1 MKKYL
6 GIFVAISMLLLIPFH
21 FSSDVYAAVTEDT
34 TISSGVT
41 IGGVDV
47 SGMTQAQAKDAVEA
61 YLLTLGDKKIELL
74 STSDNKTSISINDIG
89 LGVSDNSVFEKA
101 AEAGKSGNVVERYK
115 TAKDIEINGLN
126 FDIPVAVDSSK
137 VESVLK
143 AKCATFNVEATNS
156 SLTRENGEFV
166 YVEGHPGIVID
177 EEASI
182 DKLVSF
188 LNNEWNFED
197 TSLELVFTSDEPLGS
212 KDELG
217 LIKDVLGTFTTDYS
231 SSGPNRSG
239 NVANG
244 ARLIDGSIIYPGET
258 FSVYGAVSPFTE
270 ANGYYMAGSYSNGM
284 VVESLGGG
292 ICQVST
298 TLYNAVLR
306 AELDVKQRMNHSMIV
321 TYVDPS
327 ADAAI
332 SGTEKDFKFTNNTE
346 HPIYIE
352 GYTQDKKITFTIYGV
367 ETIPANREVIY
378 ESKVL
383 SRTVPEGERVIGNS
397 GKPVGY
403 ISVSSAHVGYEAELW
418 KIVKENGV
426 EVSREKVN
434 ESKYTP
440 TPKTAEVG
448 TATGDPNVAAAIQAA
463 VASQSIGA
471 CRSVASGGPGP
482 AAPGQPNPAQAQ
494 ADQAERMR
502 QEAAAALEEMIRQ
515 QEQQQQQ

>member
-6 GIFVAISMLLLIPFH
+6 GIFVAVAMLLLVPFTL
-21 FSSDVYAAVTEDT
+21 SVSVYGAVTEDT
-34 TISSGVT
+34 TIASGVS
-41 IGGVDV
+41 IGNVDV
-47 SGMTQAQAKDAVEA
+47 SGMTQAEAKEAVEE

-74 STSDNKTSISINDIG
+74 STDDNKTSISVNDIG
-89 LGVSDNSVFEKA
+89 LSVSDNSVF
-101 AEAGKSGNVVERYK
+101 AEAAGAGKTGNVVERYK
-115 TAKDIEINGLN
+115 QAKDIEVNGLS
-126 FDIPVAVDSSK
+126 FDIPVCVDENK
-137 VESVLK
+137 VDQVLK

-156 SLTRENGEFV
+156 TLTRENGEFV

-182 DKLVSF
+182 DKLVSY
-188 LNNEWNFED
+188 LNNEWNFDD
-197 TSLELVFTSDEPLGS
+197 TSIELVFTSDEPLGS

-217 LIKDVLGTFTTDYS
+217 LIKDVLGTYTTDYS
-231 SSGPNRSG
+231 TSGPNRSG

-244 ARLIDGSIIYPGET
+244 ARLINGSIIYPGET

-270 ANGYYMAGSYSNGM
+270 TNGYFMAGSYSNGM

-367 ETIPANREVIY
+367 EYRPENREVTY

-383 SRTVPEGERVIGNS
+383 SRTVPEGERVIANG

-403 ISVSSAHVGYEAELW
+403 VSVSSAHVGYEAELW
-418 KIVKENGV
+418 KIVKEDGV
-426 EVSREKVN
+426 EVSREKIN

-440 TPKTAEVG
+440 TPRTAEVG
-448 TATGDPNVAAAIQAA
+448 TATSDPNVAAAIQSA
-463 VASQSIGA
+463 VASQSIAA
-471 CRSVASGGPGP
+471 CKSVASGGPAP
-482 AAPGQPNPAQAQ
+482 AATGTQPNAAQVQAQ
-494 ADQAERMR
+494 QAEQMKREA
-502 QEAAAALEEMIRQ
+502 EAALSQMV
-515 QEQQQQQ
+515 QE